1 MATCTIEKCET
12 PVTRAEPTRRG
23 QVFLPSVDIL
33 EDKDEL
39 RLIAD
44 VPGATSEHIDIRF
57 ENGELTIHARVEPR
71 NAAEPDRDIWREYG
85 VGDFHRTFQLGE
97 SIDNAKIHAEV
108 KDGVLTVHLPK
119 TEAIKPRKI
128 AVTAK

>member
-1 MATCTIEKCET
+1 MSTCTIEKCET

-23 QVFLPSVDIL
+23 QVYLPSVDIL
-33 EDKDEL
+33 EDRDEL
-39 RLIAD
+39 LLIAD
-44 VPGATSEHIDIRF
+44 VPGANSEHIDIRF

-71 NAAEPDRDIWREYG
+71 VAAEPDRDIWREYG
-85 VGDFHRTFQLGE
+85 VGDFHRSFQLGE

-128 AVTAK
+128 AVAAR

>member
-1 MATCTIEKCET
+1 MPTCTIEKPET
-12 PVTRAEPTRRG
+12 PVTRADPTRQG
-23 QVFLPSVDIL
+23 QLYLPSVDIL
-33 EDKDEL
+33 EDRDEL
-39 RLIAD
+39 LLIAD

-57 ENGELTIHARVEPR
+57 ENGELTLHARVEPR
-71 NAAEPDRDIWREYG
+71 TAAEPVRDVWREYG
-85 VGDFHRTFQLGE
+85 VGDFHRSFQLGE

-128 AVTAK
+128 AVTAR

>member
-1 MATCTIEKCET
+1 MPTCTIEKCET
-12 PVTRAEPTRRG
+12 PVTRAELTRKRP
-23 QVFLPSVDIL
+23 VYLPSVDIF
-33 EDKDEL
+33 EDRDEL
-39 RLIAD
+39 LLIAD
-44 VPGATSEHIDIRF
+44 VPGATSEHIDIQF

-71 NAAEPDRDIWREYG
+71 QAAEPDRDIWREYG
-85 VGDFHRTFQLGE
+85 VSDFHRTFRLGE

-119 TEAIKPRKI
+119 TEATKPRKI

>member
-1 MATCTIEKCET
+1 MPTCTMEKRET

-23 QVFLPSVDIL
+23 QVYLPNVDIL
-33 EDKDEL
+33 EDRDEL
-39 RLIAD
+39 LLIAD

-57 ENGELTIHARVEPR
+57 ENGELTIDARVDVR

-85 VGDFHRTFQLGE
+85 VGDFHRSFQLGE

-128 AVTAK
+128 AVAAR